1 MWFFPLVYAKIHPIL
16 YGGSAG
22 KTREHLPR
30 VGAWDLTSAER
41 NEILMDMMTRIAALI
56 RETMDAC
63 WPETESLP
71 SPEEMRG
78 LLAVPPDP
86 ALGDY
91 AFPCFRLAK
100 ALRMA
105 PPKIAETLCAK
116 WQHTEAASVQPVNG
130 YMNFFLNRE
139 NFAREIMSELREK
152 SSRFGA
158 SEEGK
163 GKTVCLD
170 YSSIN
175 IAKRFHIGHL
185 STTVLG
191 NSLKRIYDFLGYR
204 TVGINHLG
212 DWGTQFGKMICAY
225 KHWGDRETVERGGVE
240 EMTRLY
246 VRFGVEA
253 RNNPA
258 LEDEGRAWFKKIEEG
273 DPEALEIFHWFK
285 DVTLKDAMRVYEILD
300 VHFDSYAGESFY
312 NDKMQPVIDDLRT
325 KGLLTQ
331 SEGAW
336 VVDLSEDK
344 MPPCLILKK
353 DGATLYATRDL
364 AAAKYRQDTYRF
376 DKCLYVVAYQ
386 QDLHFRQVF
395 RVLEKMGYPWAR
407 DCIHVAFGM
416 VSLGGEALSTRDGV
430 IVYLDDLL
438 NQAISKAR
446 NIIEEKS
453 PGLENKDEI
462 ARQIGVGAVVYTT
475 LSNNRIKDIDYP
487 CEKTPYTDPDG
498 TPRIR
503 YTIDWEKALNFDGET
518 GPYVQYTHARC
529 CSVMRKAHDMKLPEP
544 DWNALTDDEAQSL
557 LRLISRFPDT
567 VREAAG
573 KYEPSMITRAVTD
586 IAQAFNKYYYEH
598 RILDG
603 EPAQAAARVAMTG
616 ATASVIR
623 TGLNL
628 IGIEAPERM

>member
-1 MWFFPLVYAKIHPIL
+1 M
-16 YGGSAG
+16 
-22 KTREHLPR
+22 T
-30 VGAWDLTSAER
+30 
-41 NEILMDMMTRIAALI
+41 DMMTRIANLTS
-56 RETMDAC
+56 ETMAEI
-63 WPETESLP
+63 WPEAEGLP
-71 SPEEMRG
+71 AAAELRG

-86 ALGDY
+86 AMGDY

-100 ALRMA
+100 ALRTA
-105 PPKIAETLCAK
+105 PPKIAEALCQGWK
-116 WQHTEAASVQPVNG
+116 HTETASVQPVNG

-139 NFAREIMSELREK
+139 NFARETMEELTEK
-152 SSRFGA
+152 GGSFGA
-158 SEEGK
+158 SDLGA

-225 KHWGDRETVERGGVE
+225 KRWGDRETVEKGGVD

-253 RNNPA
+253 KKDPS
-258 LEDEGRAWFKKIEEG
+258 LEDEGRAWFKRIEDG
-273 DPEALEIFHWFK
+273 DPEAMEIFRWFK
-285 DVTLKDAMRVYEILD
+285 DVTLKDAMRVYDILD

-312 NDKMQPVIDDLRT
+312 NDKMEPVIDELRE
-325 KGLLTQ
+325 KKLLTQ

-364 AAAKYRQDTYRF
+364 AAAKYRQDTYHF

-386 QDLHFRQVF
+386 QDLHFRQIF
-395 RVLEKMGYPWAR
+395 RVLEKMDYPWAK
-407 DCIHVAFGM
+407 DCVHVAFGM
-416 VSLGGEALSTRDGV
+416 VSLGGESLSTRDGV

-438 NQAISKAR
+438 NQAILKAR
-446 NIIEEKS
+446 TIIEEKS

-487 CEKTPYTDPDG
+487 CTKTPYEDEDG
-498 TPRIR
+498 TPRVR
-503 YTIDWEKALNFDGET
+503 YEIDWEKALNFDGET

-529 CSVMRKAHDMKLPEP
+529 CSVARKAEELSLPAP
-544 DWNALTDDEAQSL
+544 DWSALTDDEAQSL
-557 LRLISRFPDT
+557 LRLMSRFPD
-567 VREAAG
+567 VIREAAE

-603 EPAQAAARVAMTG
+603 DPAQAAARVALTKS
-616 ATASVIR
+616 TAAVIK
-623 TGLNL
+623 TGLYL